1 VDNSWLRTPT
11 GFYKR
16 IKTTPLA
23 LKSNLTVPGKIV
35 GTIIINTNT
44 RFRGL
49 NVSQAPIAKK
59 NRQGTWLFIFHTQ
72 ASLCVL
78 LLQDLFT

>member
-1 VDNSWLRTPT
+1 M
-11 GFYKR
+11 
-16 IKTTPLA
+16 A

-78 LLQDLFT
+78 LLQDLLQSCSTMFETFSSLVS